1 MQIRYSQNQK
11 QLNDMITQEEVIV
24 NGKTYL
30 YTKSDKY
37 VLEQVETGARYDEA
51 YDLIPCQY
59 TYVETEEE
67 LPIAE
72 EVEEPEQ

>member
-1 MQIRYSQNQK
+1 MINQ
-11 QLNDMITQEEVIV
+11 QEVIV

-59 TYVETEEE
+59 TYVETDEE
-67 LPIAE
+67 LAIVEPIE
-72 EVEEPEQ
+72 EIEK